1 MDYLELK
8 PESMELKD
16 KKSTIDKAINL
27 VKKIKYLRT
36 EKTKD
41 LEKNLKKISDPEKII
56 EQFETTALN

>member
-1 MDYLELK
+1 
-8 PESMELKD
+8 MELKD